1 MKTLKLNGNDKIESK
16 ITFCVE
22 NAPILIVDE
31 DGFHY
36 KGQVIEDAGEAWK
49 LFTDYMNKIN
59 KIDILNEL
67 EKWINEEKEAITK
80 ESK

>member
-1 MKTLKLNGNDKIESK
+1 METLNLSGNDKIESK

-22 NAPILIVDE
+22 NAPILTLEE

-59 KIDILNEL
+59 NLDKLNNL
-67 EKWINEEKEAITK
+67 EKGEA
-80 ESK
+80 